1 MAFNEGQARP
11 PSFTAIIGG
20 VIFLA
25 VLVVI
30 STSVVIVPA
39 GERAVVFDNFRGVLP
54 NTRNEGMTFVVPFVQ
69 RPTYYDVKTQNYNLG
84 TNDTQNNIG
93 GDNNENAI
101 EARTSDGQTVSVELS
116 VQFHPKADQLP
127 DLHKKIGRDYVEKII
142 VPAIRS
148 EVRAVIGKY
157 SVESVYSKDRQE
169 IETKIEENLKGI
181 FERNYIVMQD
191 VLIRNTRFSEE
202 YQKAIE
208 AKQVALQESE
218 RMQYVLQKQRQEKQ
232 RKIVEAEGEAQSI
245 RIKGQALSANPRLIQ
260 YEYVQKIAP
269 GIKAV
274 IADQKTIMNFSNL
287 FDSEPAP
294 K

>member
-1 MAFNEGQARP
+1 MAFNNDGGARP

-39 GERAVVFDNFRGVLP
+39 GERAIIFDNTRGVLP
-54 NTRNEGMTFVVPFVQ
+54 TARDEGMTFVIPFIQ
-69 RPTYYDVKTQNYNLG
+69 RPTYYDVKTQTYNLG
-84 TNDTQNNIG
+84 TNDTQNNNR
-93 GDNNENAI
+93 GDNNETSI
-101 EARTSDGQTVSVELS
+101 EARTSDGQTVHVELS
-116 VQFHPKADQLP
+116 VQFHPKPDQLP
-127 DLHKKIGRDYVEKII
+127 DLHKKIGQNYVTKII

-157 SVESVYSKDRQE
+157 TVESVYSENRQE
-169 IETKIEENLKGI
+169 IEDKIQTNLRSI
-181 FERNYIVMQD
+181 FDKNYIVLQD

-202 YQKAIE
+202 YQRAIE
-208 AKQVALQESE
+208 AKQVALQEAE
-218 RMQYVLQKQRQEKQ
+218 RMQYVLQKQRQEKE
-232 RKIVEAEGEAQSI
+232 RKIVEAQGEAEAI
-245 RIKGQALSANPRLIQ
+245 KIKGQALAANPRLIQ

-269 GIKAV
+269 GVKAV

-287 FDSEPAP
+287 LDGPS

>member
-1 MAFNEGQARP
+1 MAFNSGESRP

-25 VLVVI
+25 VLVVV
-30 STSVVIVPA
+30 SSSVVIVPA
-39 GERAVVFDNFRGVLP
+39 GERAVVFDNFQGVLDK
-54 NTRNEGMTFVVPFVQ
+54 TRNEGMTFVVPFVQ
-69 RPTYYDVKTQNYNLG
+69 QPTYYDVKTQTYNLG
-84 TNDTQNNIG
+84 TNDTQNNLG

-101 EARTSDGQTVSVELS
+101 EARTSDGQTVHVELS
-116 VQFHPKADQLP
+116 VQFHPKADTLP
-127 DLHKKIGRDYVEKII
+127 ELHKTIGRDYVGKII

-157 SVESVYSKDRQE
+157 TVESVYSENRQE
-169 IETKIEENLKGI
+169 IENKIEENLKSI
-181 FERNYIVMQD
+181 FDRNHIVLQD

-202 YQKAIE
+202 YQKVIE
-208 AKQVALQESE
+208 AKQVALQEAE
-218 RMQYVLQKQRQEKQ
+218 RMQYVLQKQRQEKE
-232 RKIVEAEGEAQSI
+232 RKIVEAQGEAEAI

-269 GIKAV
+269 GVKAV
-274 IADQKTIMNFSNL
+274 IADQKTIMNFSNM
-287 FDSEPAP
+287 FESSPS

>member
-1 MAFNEGQARP
+1 MAFNDGQVRP

-69 RPTYYDVKTQNYNLG
+69 RPTYYDVKTQTYNLG
-84 TNDTQNNIG
+84 TNDTQGNVG
-93 GDNNENAI
+93 GDNNESSI
-101 EARTSDGQTVSVELS
+101 EARTSDGQTVHVELS
-116 VQFHPKADQLP
+116 VQFHPEAATLP
-127 DLHKKIGRDYVEKII
+127 ELHKKIGRDYVDKII

-157 SVESVYSKDRQE
+157 TVESVYSENRQE
-169 IETKIEENLKGI
+169 IENKIESNLKTI
-181 FERNYIVMQD
+181 FERNFIVLQD

-208 AKQVALQESE
+208 AKQVALQEAE
-218 RMQYVLQKQRQEKQ
+218 RMQYVLQKQRQEKE
-232 RKIVEAEGEAQSI
+232 RKIVEAQGEAEAI

-269 GIKAV
+269 GVKAV

-287 FDSEPAP
+287 FESTPA

>member
-1 MAFNEGQARP
+1 MPTIPRNPSTLTHSVSSTLKGLEGNNDWCFYIVKHESDPPEADEVAERYGLELVDGFAR
-11 PSFTAIIGG
+11 
-20 VIFLA
+20 L
-25 VLVVI
+25 
-30 STSVVIVPA
+30 
-39 GERAVVFDNFRGVLP
+39 
-54 NTRNEGMTFVVPFVQ
+54 
-69 RPTYYDVKTQNYNLG
+69 
-84 TNDTQNNIG
+84 
-93 GDNNENAI
+93 
-101 EARTSDGQTVSVELS
+101 
-116 VQFHPKADQLP
+116 ADQLP
-127 DLHKKIGRDYVEKII
+127 ELHKNIGRDYVDKII

-157 SVESVYSKDRQE
+157 TVESVYSKNRQE

-181 FERNYIVMQD
+181 FERNFIVMQD

-208 AKQVALQESE
+208 AKQVALQEAE
-218 RMQYVLQKQRQEKQ
+218 RMQYVLQKQRQEKE

-287 FDSEPAP
+287 FDSEPA